1 MKLRF
6 ASALLFVLSACLSTA
21 IPAQIGLNELAR
33 NVKAL
38 DKNFDAADKNH
49 DGMLTRQE
57 AQTVP
62 FVATNFDAI
71 DVKNRGSV
79 SKQDVHDYIARAL
92 KSTSNK
98 TAPTAPSSSH
108 P

>member
-6 ASALLFVLSACLSTA
+6 ACTPLLALAASLPIIAS
-21 IPAQIGLNELAR
+21 AQIGLNELAH

-38 DKNFDAADKNH
+38 DKNFDAADANH
-49 DGMLTRQE
+49 DGMLNPQE
-57 AQTVP
+57 AQAVP
-62 FVATNFDAI
+62 FIATNYDAI

>member
-71 DVKNRGSV
+71 DAKNRGSV

-98 TAPTAPSSSH
+98 TAPTTPSSSH

>member
-6 ASALLFVLSACLSTA
+6 ACAALLLGITLPAVA
-21 IPAQIGLNELAR
+21 PAQTGLNELTR
-33 NVKAL
+33 NVRAP
-38 DKNFDAADKNH
+38 DKNFGAADKNH

-57 AQTVP
+57 ARAVP
-62 FVATNFDAI
+62 FVDKNFDAI
-71 DVKNRGSV
+71 DAKSRGSV
-79 SKQDVHDYIARAL
+79 SKKDVHDYIARAL

-98 TAPTAPSSSH
+98 TAPVAPSASH